1 MKQKSSKNDL
11 TAEQII
17 SFRKL
22 ESSFL
27 RRCRQFGY
35 KEIRTSTIEP
45 LYIFTSLGALSEQE
59 LRRMYS
65 FIDWDGWSGE
75 RVALKPDSTT
85 CVARFYG
92 DHLREENPRRKLCY
106 VENHFKL
113 ADTMD
118 KFSERWQCGIE
129 NIGSARPEAD
139 IEVIY
144 MARDILLDV
153 GATPL
158 YLHLSY
164 PSIIK
169 EMINGLHIEE
179 EAEKDLLHAI
189 RNESDKEMR
198 KILGS
203 ASDNKEA
210 CAELEMLLAMPVK
223 TASYSAAYLKNLKH
237 NLLPSTL
244 ETVGPALDNFE
255 SICERLDSLACDY
268 IIDFSLLGNL
278 EYYSGVNFQ
287 FLSTPSRKSNR
298 DVLCSGGRYDN
309 FIGKMWKLGERT
321 PAVGF
326 ALFIRNILKF
336 IPSSRDAL
344 QNICIHIENI
354 TCNNVKTGQILCD
367 KLRKLGFEARIS
379 FSLPPTE
386 EFKRF
391 GLVIR
396 VDDKIDD
403 GYSVLYSQKIGKPL
417 LMNLFG
423 EFNDH

>member
-1 MKQKSSKNDL
+1 MKQKSSRNDL
-11 TAEQII
+11 TADQIV
-17 SFRKL
+17 SYRKL
-22 ESSFL
+22 ETSFL
-27 RRCRQFGY
+27 DRCRQFGY

-45 LYIFTSLGALSEQE
+45 LYIFTALGALSEQE

-85 CVARFYG
+85 CVARYYG
-92 DHLREENPRRKLCY
+92 DHLRSVNPRQKLCY

-113 ADTMD
+113 ADTLD
-118 KFSERWQCGIE
+118 KFSERWQFGIE

-139 IEVIY
+139 IETIY
-144 MARDILLDV
+144 MARDILSDV
-153 GATPL
+153 GAKPV
-158 YLHLSY
+158 YLHLSH

-169 EMINGLHIEE
+169 EMINGLHLPAD
-179 EAEKDLLHAI
+179 AEKDLLDAI
-189 RNESDKEMR
+189 RNESGEEIK

-203 ASDNKEA
+203 ASDKK
-210 CAELEMLLAMPVK
+210 AERDELAWLLSPPVE
-223 TASYSAAYLKNLKH
+223 TNSYTAAYLKNLKH
-237 NLLPSTL
+237 NLHTGVA
-244 ETVGPALDNFE
+244 ERVGPALANFE
-255 SICERLDSLACDY
+255 SICERLDSLECEY
-268 IIDFSLLGNL
+268 KIDFSLLGNL
-278 EYYSGVNFQ
+278 EYYSGVNYQ
-287 FLSTPSRKSNR
+287 FLSTPARKSNR

-309 FIGKMWKLGERT
+309 FIGRMWNLEERT

-344 QNICIHIENI
+344 QNICIFIEDI
-354 TCNNVKTGQILCD
+354 TRGNVKTGQILCD

-379 FSLPPTE
+379 FSLPARE

-391 GLVIR
+391 GLVIK

-403 GYSVLYSQKIGKPL
+403 GYKILDSQKIGKPL

-423 EFNDH
+423 EFND